1 MTSQPGPDTLQVEL
15 HVAAG
20 AEDEQRIDSAM
31 NQLLHLIRE
40 ELEMDVA
47 FVSEFVDGQRVMRH
61 VDAGPGAELVVPGF
75 SQPVE
80 DTLCQRVLDGR
91 LPQLL
96 TDLPELRK
104 SMPLPEM
111 PIAIGAHLGVPVQ
124 RQDGRV
130 YGMLCCFSFD
140 PDPSVGERHLR
151 RLEMSARL
159 AGRLLDE
166 AAGTS
171 PLATPLA

>member
-1 MTSQPGPDTLQVEL
+1 MTSPRSPDPSSTEL
-15 HVAAG
+15 HVATSEG
-20 AEDEQRIDSAM
+20 ARRLDGPIGR
-31 NQLLHLIRE
+31 LLHLIRE

-47 FVSEFVDGQRVMRH
+47 FVSEFVDGQRVLRH
-61 VDAGPGAELVVPGF
+61 VDVGPGAEIVVPGL
-75 SQPVE
+75 SHPLE

-91 LPQLL
+91 MPQVVP
-96 TDLPELRK
+96 DLPELRK
-104 SMPLPEM
+104 TIDLPEM
-111 PIAIGAHLGVPVQ
+111 PIAIGAHLSVPVQ

-140 PDPSVGERHLR
+140 PDPSVGERHLK

-159 AGRLLDE
+159 AARLLDE